1 MDNKLKGS
9 IGLSR
14 RAGMLVAGTE
24 KAVKLVQSG
33 KAGLLLLDEN
43 ASANTQK
50 LCGDKCRYHQV
61 PLIVLENGS
70 LGEAIGNDGVIAAAI
85 LRGSMAEHILNLIP
99 EDKDPEK

>member
-33 KAGLLLLDEN
+33 KAGLFLLDED
-43 ASANTQK
+43 ASGNTKK
-50 LCGDKCRYHQV
+50 LCEDKCRYYQV
-61 PLIVLENGS
+61 PMIILESGS
-70 LGEAIGNDGVIAAAI
+70 LGESIGNDGIIAAAI
-85 LRGSMAEHILNLIP
+85 LRGSMAEHILTLIP
-99 EDKDPEK
+99 KDNDPEK